1 MTEPHDIAPSAA
13 AGAPGDR
20 DLDALVDRYL
30 SWFWETSPVMAT
42 VLGVEGYDDR
52 LPDLTAE
59 GFARKAAAEDE
70 WLERFRALP
79 DDELLPDERID
90 RDLAISTLRGAQVE
104 REWAAWR
111 RNPDTYTGPALQGT
125 FLLFLHRLRPDAEL
139 ARAAA
144 ARLRAVPAL
153 LDAGRAN
160 LDPALAPSIL
170 VIRALGQ
177 ARAAVG
183 YARDVVAAEVEDPA
197 LQAELRA
204 AGEVAA
210 AAYESFAEFLDE
222 FADRATGD
230 FAFGEELYSALLRE
244 REGLGYGA
252 RELRERGRAAYEELA
267 AEMRRLTK
275 EIAGHDDWKSLLAEL
290 NDDHPP
296 TPAAMRE
303 AYEEWTEKARAFC
316 RERQLVSFVE
326 GEECRVVPSPPF
338 QRPVL
343 AVASYVNPPAF
354 SGGRT
359 GHFFV
364 PFPPEGAGDDDVQK
378 RLATNSY
385 SSIPTISVH
394 EAYPGHHWHLTWSQA
409 QPRPLRKVVGTAYF
423 VEGWALYAEAM
434 LREEGF
440 FTDPKHELCQVDA
453 RLFRAARIVVDTS
466 LHLGEMTFVE
476 AVQFMVEHTSLSLPT
491 AKTEVMRYCAWPTQA
506 ASYLTGALEIARIR
520 DRWFAEARGSL
531 REFHDA
537 IGGSGRLPLA
547 LAERAVLGG

>member
-1 MTEPHDIAPSAA
+1 MSSE
-13 AGAPGDR
+13 GAPVSELDR
-20 DLDALVDRYL
+20 LVDDYL
-30 SWFWETSPVMAT
+30 GWLWRTSPVTAT
-42 VLGVEGYDDR
+42 VLGVDGHDDR
-52 LPDLTAE
+52 LPDLTAA
-59 GFARKAAAEDE
+59 GFARRAAEEDA
-70 WLERFRALP
+70 WLARFRALG
-79 DDELLPDERID
+79 DDGLTPDERID
-90 RDLAISTLRGAQVE
+90 RDLAVSTLRGAQLE
-104 REWAAWR
+104 RDWAAWR
-111 RNPDTYTGPALQGT
+111 RNPDTYTAPGLHGT
-125 FLLFLHRLRPDAEL
+125 YLLFLHRAHPDAEL

-144 ARLRAVPAL
+144 ARLRAAPAL
-153 LDAGRAN
+153 LAAGRAN
-160 LDPALAPSIL
+160 LDPALAPRIL
-170 VIRALGQ
+170 VERALGQ
-177 ARAAVG
+177 ARAGAT
-183 YARDVVAAEVEDPA
+183 YAREVVPGEVEDTA

-210 AAYESFAEFLDE
+210 AAYEDFAGFLSE
-222 FADRATGD
+222 LAGRCSGD
-230 FAFGEELYSALLRE
+230 FAIGDELYSGLLRE

-252 RELRERGRAAYEELA
+252 RELRERGRAAYDELA

-275 EIAGHDDWKSLLAEL
+275 EIAGHDDWKALLDEL
-290 NDDHPP
+290 NADHPP
-296 TPAAMRE
+296 TPEAMRD

-316 RERQLVSFVE
+316 RERQLVTFAE
-326 GEECRVVPSPPF
+326 GEQCRVVPSPPF

-354 SGGRT
+354 RGGRV

-364 PFPPEGAGDDDVQK
+364 PFPPDDASPDEVQK

-385 SSIPTISVH
+385 HSIPTIAVH
-394 EAYPGHHWHLTWSQA
+394 EAYPGHHWHLAWSQA

-434 LREEGF
+434 LREQGF
-440 FTDPKHELCQVDA
+440 FTDPRQELCQLDA

-466 LHLGEMTFVE
+466 LHLGEMTVDE
-476 AVQFMVEHTSLSLPT
+476 AVVFMTEHTSLTLPT
-491 AKTEVMRYCAWPTQA
+491 AKAEVARYCALPTQA

-520 DRWFAEARGSL
+520 ERWTADARGTL